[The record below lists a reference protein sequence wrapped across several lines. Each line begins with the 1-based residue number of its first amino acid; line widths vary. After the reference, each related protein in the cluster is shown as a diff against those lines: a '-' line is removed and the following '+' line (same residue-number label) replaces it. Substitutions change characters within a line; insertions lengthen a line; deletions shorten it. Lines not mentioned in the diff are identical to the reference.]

1 MLTAQSL
8 RCLWWSWKTH
18 TRKHTTVASLKIQVL
33 KFCKWIYKSQTS
45 RMENLSLSES
55 QPLQMSNP
63 WNYEQVKTDW
73 ASVHRR
79 GIYFCHGKCGH
90 IFTWTIQSQNS
101 FMANNCCFHRLFF
114 PFKRRCVFLPVFF
127 LFFLQ
132 FDFNIS
138 VLIFFFFEVWLSSH
152 TFYFKQWGWDL
163 SKDEFY

>member
-138 VLIFFFFEVWLSSH
+138 VLIFFFWSMAFFTYIL
-152 TFYFKQWGWDL
+152 F
-163 SKDEFY
+163 